1 MALSVDYQ
9 YRGVTIQ
16 SAYVRVD
23 SFIGGKRQGRVTP
36 EMAGEPRI
44 VGEIGVYASALESI
58 PVVELTVAVDLVVEE
73 TPYETLYAHLK
84 TLPEFAGAID
94 C

>member
-9 YRGVTIQ
+9 YRGITIT

-36 EMAGEPRI
+36 EMAGEPLLCAD
-44 VGEIGVYASALESI
+44 VGIYTDSEQQI
-58 PVVELTVAVDLVVEE
+58 PITVAIVSTPLNIEE
-73 TPYETLYAHLK
+73 TPFETMYAHLK
-84 TLPEFAGAID
+84 TMPEFSGAID